1 MSRLDIVDEMIDTL
15 CDILQMMGVEN
26 LEGISNQEAIDVTIR
41 KLRTLYNVALAA
53 GVEEKMLRA
62 ILKV

>member
-1 MSRLDIVDEMIDTL
+1 MSESEVTELIDDL
-15 CDILQMMGVEN
+15 CDHLQLLGVEN
-26 LEGISNQEAIDVTIR
+26 LEGISNKEAIDVTIR

-62 ILKV
+62 IMKV

>member
-1 MSRLDIVDEMIDTL
+1 MSRTETDEMIDHL
-15 CDILQMMGVEN
+15 CDILELLGAEEM
-26 LEGISNQEAIDVTIR
+26 EGISNKDAIELTIR

-62 ILKV
+62 IMKV

>member
-1 MSRLDIVDEMIDTL
+1 MSRTETDEVIDHL
-15 CDILQMMGVEN
+15 CDILELLGVEEM
-26 LEGISNQEAIDVTIR
+26 EGISNKEAIGLTIR

-62 ILKV
+62 IMKV

>member
-1 MSRLDIVDEMIDTL
+1 MSRTETDEMIDYL
-15 CDILQMMGVEN
+15 CDVLELLGAEEM
-26 LEGISNQEAIDVTIR
+26 EGIPNKEAIELTIR

-62 ILKV
+62 IMKV